1 VTDAAGKPDSAARR
15 PRNVDAPRRAT
26 RRATAGAGA
35 SDATSRVSSSDTRP
49 YPPGEYPIVVVGSG
63 PGALQVS
70 YFLSRVGIEHAVISG
85 DAGPGGMFRRWPFFQ
100 RLLSWTK
107 PYAPAERQS
116 REFERW
122 DWNSLLAREPELRG
136 IAAEFMDGTSDFP
149 SRPEMEANLTA
160 FADRAGV
167 AARYGCQW
175 ESTRREETADGD
187 RFVLVTSDGEYRCR
201 FPIFAVGVAQPWSP
215 STPGID
221 LAVHYA
227 DTRDAQSYAGKRLFI
242 IGKQNSGFELATGLL
257 QWASRI
263 SLSSPSPAKTSIE
276 TKSLVGV
283 RARYVQPFEDSI
295 LGGGVDILSASL
307 KGITRS
313 SSGALQVTLE
323 RSDNAM
329 PMTVEADEVI
339 AATGFTCPLRDLPDL
354 GVATFGQAK
363 LPAQTEFW
371 ESVTVPGIF
380 FAGTISSGAAGLK
393 KHGIPANSGALQ
405 GYRYNARV
413 LVRELARRHFG
424 IALERTPLRVA
435 DLRDHLLAEAAR
447 APELWHQKA
456 YLASVVTLDPDE
468 GPRDVG
474 ILPLTHFLDHG
485 GPDAVAMTIES
496 DGATIYPVV
505 YVRRDGKTEEYALEP
520 DPLLDFE
527 GLVHRR
533 ALATIL
539 DRMTAGASA
548 A

>member
-1 VTDAAGKPDSAARR
+1 MARGSAS
-15 PRNVDAPRRAT
+15 
-26 RRATAGAGA
+26 GAGA
-35 SDATSRVSSSDTRP
+35 AAP
-49 YPPGEYPIVVVGSG
+49 FPPGEYPIVIVGSG
-63 PGALQVS
+63 PGALQTS
-70 YFLSRVGIEHAVISG
+70 YFLGRLGIDHAVLSA
-85 DAGPGGMFRRWPFFQ
+85 DPGPGGMFRKWPFFQ

-107 PYAPAERQS
+107 PYALAEHDS

-160 FADRAGV
+160 FAERAGIAV
-167 AARYGCQW
+167 RYGCRW
-175 ESTRREETADGD
+175 ESTRREESADGD
-187 RFVLVTSDGEYRCR
+187 RFVLATSDGEYRCR
-201 FPIFAVGVAQPWSP
+201 FPIFAVGVAEPWSP
-215 STPGID
+215 SPPGIE

-227 DTRDAQSYAGKRLFI
+227 DTREAATYAGKRLFI

-276 TKSLVGV
+276 TRSLVGV

-295 LGGGVDILSASL
+295 LGGGVDIIAASL
-307 KGITRS
+307 KGISRTP
-313 SSGALQVTLE
+313 SGALDVQLE
-323 RSDNAM
+323 RSDNAT
-329 PMTVEADEVI
+329 PIRVEADEVI
-339 AATGFTCPLRDLPDL
+339 AATGFTCPLRDLPAL
-354 GVATFGQAK
+354 GVATFGQSK

-371 ESVTVPGIF
+371 ESASVPGIF
-380 FAGTISSGAAGLK
+380 FAGTITQGAAGLK
-393 KHGIPANSGALQ
+393 KHGIPANSGALH

-424 IALERTPLRVA
+424 ISIEHVPLPVGE
-435 DLRDHLLAEAAR
+435 LRDHLLAEATR

-456 YLASVVTLDPDE
+456 YLASVVVVDPDE
-468 GPRDVG
+468 GVRDVG

-496 DGATIYPVV
+496 DGASIYPVV
-505 YVRRDGKTEEYALEP
+505 YVRRNGATEEHALEP
-520 DPLLDFE
+520 DPLHDYE

-533 ALATIL
+533 ALGTIL
-539 DRMTAGASA
+539 DRLTAGASA